1 MEQLYLELVINT
13 RSTGRLV
20 AVRRQGAHYWLRRD
34 ALGDMT
40 LPSEQEVSAD
50 IDLATLSDASVRYDA
65 SNQRLYLSVP
75 SDWLPAQTLSG
86 RGDGQASPARSTP
99 GALVNYDLYAS
110 RTDRGKTRTSLWHE
124 LRTFGVGGSFSTT
137 ARFNY
142 QPSGIVGGTD
152 DGYIRYDTTWRSFDQ
167 GSLRALAVGDVVTR
181 PLAWTSAV
189 RLGGVQISRDFSLRP
204 DLVTYPLPAFTSS
217 ADVPTT
223 VDLLIDG
230 NRIDRRDIAP
240 GPFTFTDISTLN
252 GAGEATV
259 VTRDA
264 SGQRIT
270 TTLPFYVTNDLLR
283 PGFSSYNVGVGALRE
298 DYGQRSFGYG
308 AAAGDLSY
316 RYGMFDWLTLSTHVE
331 AAEALFLGG
340 VGSTLRLWR
349 LGTLEL
355 ALQHSDAGR
364 ADNAWSVGYEYR
376 DSAFSIGMRWEERD
390 TGFKDLS
397 RLVSDGFKSSAE
409 RRAQLTASAS
419 LGEWGSVAAGYFDI
433 RGVSSDSR
441 LLNLSWQ
448 RPLSSGT
455 QLSLTASREPGESW
469 AGLAQ
474 LTFSLPGY
482 GGVASLGMQRNADG
496 ETRQQARLAR
506 STPQGGGWGWNFGVE
521 RGEGHD
527 LDRQAEIQYRHRIAS
542 LRGGYYEY
550 GDSAYYY
557 GGLSGAVA
565 LMDNQLFAANEIRD
579 AFVVVSTGGQGD
591 IPVQYENQ
599 RVGVTGDN
607 GYLLVPWG
615 TAWYP
620 GKYTIDTLALPPNV
634 AVSAVEQHVAVKSQS
649 GYLLNFP
656 LKHHTAT
663 NVKLV
668 DEQGDVLPVGTLIE
682 VPGGAST
689 VVGWDGMTYF
699 EALTD
704 ETEVT
709 ARLAKGARCR
719 AIIPVEKGEDV
730 LYQPGAVI
738 CRAIASGPM
747 PTDSG
752 RQPDANPGTRLPP
765 AADTLD
771 VSGPSRASSGRSGM
785 SVPSNWRTA
794 VEARP

>member
-1 MEQLYLELVINT
+1 MSVHGYCGLLLLVAASSSASVVLAAQGLPPPPKAVMPEVDDMEKLYLELVINT

-20 AVRRQGAHYWLRRD
+20 AVRRQGEHFWLRRD
-34 ALGDMT
+34 ALGEMA
-40 LPSEQEVSAD
+40 LPSEHEASVD
-50 IDLATLSDASVRYDA
+50 IDLATLSDAIVQYDA
-65 SNQRLYLSVP
+65 GNQRLYLSVP
-75 SDWLPAQTLSG
+75 SVWLPTQNLGA
-86 RGDGQASPARSTP
+86 RGDGQASQARSTP
-99 GALVNYDLYAS
+99 GALVNYDLYTS
-110 RTDRGKTRTSLWHE
+110 RTDEGQTRTSLWHE
-124 LRTFGVGGSFSTT
+124 LRTFGIGGSFNTT
-137 ARFNY
+137 GRFNY
-142 QPSGIVGGTD
+142 QLSDTVGGTN
-152 DGYIRYDTTWRSFDQ
+152 DGYTRYDTTWRSFDQ
-167 GSLRALAVGDVVTR
+167 DSMRTLEVGDVVTR

-189 RLGGVQISRDFSLRP
+189 RLGGIQISRDFSLRP
-204 DLVTYPLPAFTSS
+204 DLVTYPLPAFTGS

-240 GPFTFTDISTLN
+240 GPFTFADISTLN

-264 SGQRIT
+264 SGQRVT

-283 PGFSSYNVGVGALRE
+283 PGFSSYNVGIGALRE

-308 AAAGDLSY
+308 GAAGDLSY
-316 RYGMFDWLTLSTHVE
+316 RYGMFDWLTLGTHAE

-355 ALQHSDAGR
+355 ALQHSDARRTG
-364 ADNAWSVGYEYR
+364 NAWSAGYEYR
-376 DSAFSIGMRWEERD
+376 DSTFSVGARWEERE

-397 RLVSDGFKSSAE
+397 RLTSDGFGSNAE

-433 RGVSSDSR
+433 RGVSYDSR

-448 RPLSSGT
+448 LPLNSGT
-455 QLSLTASREPGESW
+455 QLSLTASRELGESW

-482 GGVASLGMQRNADG
+482 GGVASLGSQRDANG
-496 ETRQQARLAR
+496 ETRQQARYAR
-506 STPQGGGWGWNFGVE
+506 STPLDGGWGWNLGVE
-521 RGEGHD
+521 RGEDHD
-527 LDRQAEIQYRHRIAS
+527 LDRQAEVQYRHRAAS
-542 LRGGYYEY
+542 LRGGYYES

-557 GGLSGAVA
+557 GGLSGAVT

-599 RVGVTGDN
+599 RVGVTDED

-634 AVSAVEQHVAVKSQS
+634 TTSEVEQHVAVKSQS

-656 LKHHTAT
+656 LDRHIAT

-668 DEQGDVLPVGTLIE
+668 DEQGEVLPVGTPIE
-682 VPGGAST
+682 IPGGDSAM
-689 VVGWDGMTYF
+689 VGWDGMTYF
-699 EALTD
+699 ETLAAA
-704 ETEVT
+704 TEVT
-709 ARLAKGARCR
+709 AKLAEGKRCR
-719 AIIPVEKGEDV
+719 ASIPVEKGKDV
-730 LYQPGAVI
+730 LYQPGAII
-738 CRAIASGPM
+738 CHPVAA
-747 PTDSG
+747 TE
-752 RQPDANPGTRLPP
+752 P
-765 AADTLD
+765 A
-771 VSGPSRASSGRSGM
+771 P
-785 SVPSNWRTA
+785 
-794 VEARP
+794 